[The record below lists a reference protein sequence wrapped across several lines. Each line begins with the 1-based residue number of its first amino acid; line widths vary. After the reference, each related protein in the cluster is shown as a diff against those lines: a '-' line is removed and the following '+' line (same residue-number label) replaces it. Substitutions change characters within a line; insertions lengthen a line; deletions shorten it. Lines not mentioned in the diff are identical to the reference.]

1 MPFPTRGP
9 AFVPAAL
16 LILASGCSWTPPL
29 APQAGADPAD
39 AAAAVRP
46 VTDISVRGAYQSF
59 RPVEPRSWREQ
70 NERVAPQP
78 RP

>member
-1 MPFPTRGP
+1 MPFPIRGP

-16 LILASGCSWTPPL
+16 LFLASGCSWAPPS

-46 VTDISVRGAYQSF
+46 VTDTSVRGAYQSF